1 MTLHE
6 EKGFCKSEP
15 PMLRLPI
22 FRSLMKVCPG
32 RGGRDA
38 CGVSHAI
45 RAVARRDDARC
56 RPWQG
61 PTSFPEYNAAG
72 YNTSTYAYPQYE
84 HNDAYYNELQDIEIR
99 ACSPLSPSPRP
110 LHPPCS
116 LPPPALPACLAVT
129 V

>member
-1 MTLHE
+1 
-6 EKGFCKSEP
+6 
-15 PMLRLPI
+15 MLRLPI

-32 RGGRDA
+32 RAGGTRA
-38 CGVSHAI
+38 GYRMQFARWHGVTT
-45 RAVARRDDARC
+45 RAAGRA
-56 RPWQG
+56 QG